1 MSTKGEMMNTKLC
14 IILVNYNGF
23 TDTAACIASILES
36 DRNDY
41 QIIVVDNGST
51 VVAEENTLTY
61 IKRNSIYLE
70 TGANLVFVVKHDG
83 KEVLLPDIPDCV
95 KEVDDK
101 NKVVTV
107 HIMKGLLDL

>member
-1 MSTKGEMMNTKLC
+1 MMNTKLC

-61 IKRNSIYLE
+61 KKKFNLLGNEVQILALPVEIIMEQYTLKIDFIRIYCS
-70 TGANLVFVVKHDG
+70 F
-83 KEVLLPDIPDCV
+83 
-95 KEVDDK
+95 
-101 NKVVTV
+101 
-107 HIMKGLLDL
+107 